1 MSIQSRHES
10 RLLTAAEQELVAA
23 TRQPEIG
30 KLSHKELVDLAK
42 LLREHRDR
50 AVAIGRR
57 QRREMRGKADPRGAA
72 PASDNTGTAAKAQ
85 ILAQAVKRVNKE
97 FNRVDEAETAPLT
110 LVESARKAL
119 EMKRNARMTTHP
131 GAGRTA
137 GKGMKSNPSHADTV
151 KMDPREIGRVSQ
163 ATRVAQAHRDA

>member
-1 MSIQSRHES
+1 MQLSIDYGASARRHF
-10 RLLTAAEQELVAA
+10 ELG
-23 TRQPEIG
+23 E
-30 KLSHKELVDLAK
+30 KLRS
-42 LLREHRDR
+42 LREQGVLILGSGLSYHNLR
-50 AVAIGRR
+50 
-57 QRREMRGKADPRGAA
+57 MFDPRGAA
-72 PASDNTGTAAKAQ
+72 PAADNTGTAAKAQ